1 MDGLPTSAP
10 LPSSAHGI
18 ATTGASGAGAPD
30 GGGPSW
36 GGAYGGGFPSGQA
49 HVWEFVEAMARLF
62 RDGDAWA
69 ASHCIIGATVSCATL
84 RAVANAVAIRCAL
97 AAFALSV
104 LLEHPPNSGAMGSL
118 SDAKKDFTEECKYGM
133 LENECNSAFRECIK
147 SIALK
152 NGIQT
157 ETERTHTKRR
167 RLGSR
172 QILRL
177 LYDSLATAPH
187 DTGDS
192 TFKIIDFVKVVSTGS
207 GMVSSRRGLEAF
219 CDKRNH
225 VLASISVDRPADHMM
240 LSSLFYEQARLST
253 QILVPMMRSRLTL
266 LDDDGIDERV
276 DDGDEGREDVDITVN
291 GTGEEDLTY
300 CSAKETFQ
308 FDAGRSLSEEEGD
321 DLTWMSLSRNGKG
334 SIVEAR
340 EERMIV
346 EMLSEGALLIKR
358 ALRYPSWAGGLAGRA
373 PATMLK
379 KTKGPTLKIK
389 ELPVAVSEHI
399 FFVERDKLCRH

>member
-1 MDGLPTSAP
+1 MD
-10 LPSSAHGI
+10 
-18 ATTGASGAGAPD
+18 
-30 GGGPSW
+30 
-36 GGAYGGGFPSGQA
+36 
-49 HVWEFVEAMARLF
+49 E
-62 RDGDAWA
+62 
-69 ASHCIIGATVSCATL
+69 
-84 RAVANAVAIRCAL
+84 
-97 AAFALSV
+97 
-104 LLEHPPNSGAMGSL
+104 
-118 SDAKKDFTEECKYGM
+118 DFTEECKYGM

-240 LSSLFYEQARLST
+240 LSSLFYEQVRELRCLELDMQLWDRDTSVRNYVYLRSIGSNST
-253 QILVPMMRSRLTL
+253 TRWHRRRNQEKVYSATRSSS
-266 LDDDGIDERV
+266 
-276 DDGDEGREDVDITVN
+276 GRRQH
-291 GTGEEDLTY
+291 GSPRRTG
-300 CSAKETFQ
+300 S
-308 FDAGRSLSEEEGD
+308 G
-321 DLTWMSLSRNGKG
+321 
-334 SIVEAR
+334 
-340 EERMIV
+340 
-346 EMLSEGALLIKR
+346 
-358 ALRYPSWAGGLAGRA
+358 
-373 PATMLK
+373 
-379 KTKGPTLKIK
+379 
-389 ELPVAVSEHI
+389 
-399 FFVERDKLCRH
+399 